1 MEAVSASLSKTAVQ
15 LPVSHWRHWLRQAEN
30 AAVVLSLAV
39 MVLLPLTEATLRKLF
54 NTGVAAAG
62 SLVQHLCLILGMLGG
77 AIAAR
82 DNRLLSLSVLSTFL
96 KGRVKTAARLF
107 TQAFGAAIT

>member
-1 MEAVSASLSKTAVQ
+1 METVSGSLSETAVP
-15 LPVSHWRHWLRQAEN
+15 LPGSPRRHWLRQAEN
-30 AAVVLSLAV
+30 SIVVLSLAA

-77 AIAAR
+77 ALAAR

-96 KGRVKTAARLF
+96 KGRVKTAAQLF
-107 TQAFGAAIT
+107 TPAFGAAI